1 MKKLASMFTLFL
13 FLAACAPQ
21 PVENSAAPGMGIGMG
36 GNGMMARHHA
46 QIPENYAGLTNP
58 ITADE
63 TSLERG
69 KILYATNCASCH
81 GDGGMGDGPAGAAL
95 DPAPAPVA
103 HSSQMMADDYLF
115 WRISEGGTEFGTTMP
130 GWKALDEQS
139 RWDMINYMR
148 ALGAGTVNPSQG
160 MGGAAY
166 DPEFQAARQTEML
179 ADAVEQGVVTQE
191 EADTFKLVHDAL
203 EKYQIEHSEIRN
215 SSSNATE
222 RETAVLATLVE
233 ANAITQVQAD
243 AFREIHDKLGT
254 AGLMP

>member
-1 MKKLASMFTLFL
+1 MKKLVPLFL
-13 FLAACAPQ
+13 LLVVLAACAPQ
-21 PVENSAAPGMGIGMG
+21 TAEAPAVPGMGMGMG

-46 QIPENYAGLTNP
+46 TIPEAYAGLTNP

-69 KILYATNCASCH
+69 KTLYTANCASCH

-95 DPAPAPVA
+95 DPAPAPIA

-115 WRISEGGTEFGTTMP
+115 WRVSEGGAEFGTTMP

-139 RWDMINYMR
+139 RWDIINYMR
-148 ALGAGTVNPSQG
+148 ALGAGTVTPGQG

-166 DPEFQAARQTEML
+166 APEIQAARQAEML
-179 ADAVEQGVVTQE
+179 AEAIEQGVISQD
-191 EADTFKLVHDAL
+191 EANTFKLAHDVL
-203 EKYQIEHSEIRN
+203 EQYQVDHPEIRN
-215 SSSNATE
+215 SGGNATE
-222 RETAVLATLVE
+222 RETAVFAALVE
-233 ANAITQVQAD
+233 ANAITQAQAD

>member
-1 MKKLASMFTLFL
+1 MKRLASLLALLL

-21 PVENSAAPGMGIGMG
+21 PADNPAAPDMGVGMK

-46 QIPENYAGLTNP
+46 QIPQDYAGLTNP
-58 ITADE
+58 IAADE

-69 KILYATNCASCH
+69 KTLYATNCASCH

-95 DPAPAPVA
+95 EPAPAPVA
-103 HSSQMMADDYLF
+103 HTSQMMADDYLF
-115 WRISEGGTEFGTTMP
+115 WRISEGGAEFGTTML

-148 ALGAGTVNPSQG
+148 ALGAGTVTPGQA
-160 MGGAAY
+160 MGGASYA
-166 DPEFQAARQTEML
+166 PETQAARQAEML
-179 ADAVEQGVVTQE
+179 AKAVEQSAISQA

-203 EKYQIEHSEIRN
+203 EKYQIEHPEIRN
-215 SSSNATE
+215 SGASATE
-222 RETAVLATLVE
+222 RETAVLAALVE

-243 AFREIHDKLGT
+243 AFRDIHDKLGT